1 MCRRVAWLSWAFAA
15 LACAAAAAAQE
26 PPGVPPAA
34 APLSEARRDPVRRLE
49 EVADSPRGERERAA
63 DEIETDRDSFT
74 PATSTAPRAKFIL
87 ESAYTFLDNRGAK
100 ETHSFPEVLLR
111 YGLTERVEL
120 RLGWNAEIGGAGN
133 DASGTGAADED
144 PTRIGSR
151 LIREYTLAYGLKV
164 SVTDQDRWRPAS
176 ALILQAFTP
185 TGGNAGTSTATQLV
199 ATYVAGWAFPN
210 RWKFDAAVRYG
221 TGSESG
227 DHFNQWAP

>member
-1 MCRRVAWLSWAFAA
+1 MRSKRTATRLRPPRPRRPARSSSW
-15 LACAAAAAAQE
+15 
-26 PPGVPPAA
+26 
-34 APLSEARRDPVRRLE
+34 
-49 EVADSPRGERERAA
+49 
-63 DEIETDRDSFT
+63 
-74 PATSTAPRAKFIL
+74 
-87 ESAYTFLDNRGAK
+87 NR
-100 ETHSFPEVLLR
+100 R

-210 RWKFDAAVRYG
+210 RWKFEAAVRYG

-227 DHFNQWAP
+227 DHFNQWAPSAVLKVPLGEKVAGHIEYFGLFTAGKEQNVVQHYVSPGLHYLVTSNLEVGFRLGWGLNDQTPRFFSNVGLGWRF